1 MKYLIALLLLSGCAS
16 KPILVKDCSH
26 VEGNDNIMVC
36 KKL

>member
-16 KPILVKDCSH
+16 KPFLAKQCKEIPDMKD
-26 VEGNDNIMVC
+26 VYAC